1 MKGIHKLS
9 MLRLTKFCQ
18 IQSSLKNKTKKN
30 QIKGNKRT
38 GISLSYP
45 QVQNKSK
52 YKPNMKFNSECDK
65 CL

>member
-18 IQSSLKNKTKKN
+18 IQSSLKKKKKKN

-45 QVQNKSK
+45 QVQNKS
-52 YKPNMKFNSECDK
+52 NTVWVTQHEIQFRMR
-65 CL
+65 

>member
-18 IQSSLKNKTKKN
+18 IQSSLKKKN

-45 QVQNKSK
+45 QVQNKS
-52 YKPNMKFNSECDK
+52 NTVWVTQHEIQFRMR
-65 CL
+65 

>member
-18 IQSSLKNKTKKN
+18 IQSSLKKKKKNKN

-45 QVQNKSK
+45 QV
-52 YKPNMKFNSECDK
+52 
-65 CL
+65 

>member
-9 MLRLTKFCQ
+9 MVNQILLNSKF
-18 IQSSLKNKTKKN
+18 IMKKKTKKKKK

-45 QVQNKSK
+45 QVQNKS
-52 YKPNMKFNSECDK
+52 NTVWVTQHEIQFRMR
-65 CL
+65 

>member
-18 IQSSLKNKTKKN
+18 IQSSLKKKQKKTK

-45 QVQNKSK
+45 QVQNKS
-52 YKPNMKFNSECDK
+52 NTVWVTQHEIQFRMR
-65 CL
+65 